1 MIHICF
7 SNYDDTGSLSK
18 FTGTAMLSL
27 FENTNSEVTVHIFH
41 DDTLNVDNR
50 NKFSYLAGRYGQHV
64 KFYNVEKLFAKK
76 LKEIDN
82 IFSNVSKTRFN
93 KAMFYKFFI
102 PRAFPSYMEKAIY
115 LESNIIVNMDISELW
130 HVELGDK
137 ILAAV
142 SSLEIGSDIHTQD
155 KIVADGFVKQEDYFS
170 SGVLLMN
177 LKLLRDAEEKIQDGM
192 KFANEQNYFNVPDQ
206 TILNYCFSTQTLQL
220 PSQFN
225 QFVKFARRKR
235 EFVTEKIYCYTAYA
249 LQLNMNDSFN
259 QLWLEYFV
267 KTPWFN
273 ASTVG
278 VLYESFRQIY
288 NRLKKSMANLST
300 IMHDKSRAFCTTPAY
315 LDDVKK
321 VFNVRDDE
329 EVITL
334 ENQKP
339 LKDLLDSM
347 KESQGKKV
355 FFIVAQNFPFN
366 VLTQAG
372 FIYGKDFVN
381 GLEFFSEEQGI
392 LMNSYP
398 LLRAM

>member
-1 MIHICF
+1 
-7 SNYDDTGSLSK
+7 
-18 FTGTAMLSL
+18 
-27 FENTNSEVTVHIFH
+27 
-41 DDTLNVDNR
+41 
-50 NKFSYLAGRYGQHV
+50 
-64 KFYNVEKLFAKK
+64 
-76 LKEIDN
+76 
-82 IFSNVSKTRFN
+82 
-93 KAMFYKFFI
+93 
-102 PRAFPSYMEKAIY
+102 
-115 LESNIIVNMDISELW
+115 
-130 HVELGDK
+130 
-137 ILAAV
+137 
-142 SSLEIGSDIHTQD
+142 
-155 KIVADGFVKQEDYFS
+155 
-170 SGVLLMN
+170 
-177 LKLLRDAEEKIQDGM
+177 
-192 KFANEQNYFNVPDQ
+192 
-206 TILNYCFSTQTLQL
+206 
-220 PSQFN
+220 
-225 QFVKFARRKR
+225 
-235 EFVTEKIYCYTAYA
+235 
-249 LQLNMNDSFN
+249 
-259 QLWLEYFV
+259 
-267 KTPWFN
+267 
-273 ASTVG
+273 
-278 VLYESFRQIY
+278 
-288 NRLKKSMANLST
+288 MANLST